1 MRVTN
6 QMLVRTALRDLQSSM
21 QTLGIYQEQLSSG
34 KRLHRPSDDPFAVE
48 RALSFRSEL
57 QALEVCKENIDLSR
71 DWLNAGDITLEKM
84 IDVLTRARS
93 AGVRGA
99 DDSVGAAARQA
110 LANEVAQLLGSALQA
125 ANTSSQGRY
134 LFAGYKINRV
144 PFTGMDAS
152 SNPTNDAA
160 QIASVVYNGDNG
172 IIVREVEPGVNL
184 EINLTGNEPWLNPT
198 QDGSVFS
205 VLIDLRDAL
214 AADDSGAISAAVSKL
229 DECMDLTGQARATTG
244 AKIQRLDLADEKLDS
259 ISLGLEELLSKAEDV
274 DMAEAVVHY
283 SQQETVYQAALKV
296 NARVLPMS
304 LLDYLR

>member
-21 QTLGIYQEQLSSG
+21 QALGIYQEQLSSG

-144 PFTGMDAS
+144 PFTGIDAS

-205 VLIDLRDAL
+205 VLIGLRDAL